1 MWKQCGGEIVYM
13 PRGRPPKKDKEL
25 QENQDVNIQNKKG
38 IKSTKDKYTCFY
50 CGKEYVNTNFYNSN
64 SGFYNNIGKIP
75 HCKQCIENF
84 YQQYFEKYKNEGC
97 LIPEKK
103 AIQRLCMIFDF
114 YYSDNVY
121 NAAMND
127 RANRNLN
134 ISPMGAYMKMV
145 QLQQHKDKSYEDTI
159 TEAEQENFAMAS
171 ISEISS
177 ETTVDQN
184 TRDFFGSGFVDEDYK
199 FLKKEYED
207 WTARHECNTK
217 AQEEIFKRICFKQL
231 EILKA
236 TRKGEDTKNL
246 DATFQNL
253 LDTAKLQPKQNA
265 GETISD
271 AQTYGTLIDKWEN
284 TRPIPDA
291 EDEFKDVDKIGL
303 LIHTFYTGH
312 MAKVLNLP
320 TSLTAIYDKFIKQ
333 YTVEKQ
339 EYEGESNNE
348 ALFNNI
354 FGKKNI
360 DE

>member
-1 MWKQCGGEIVYM
+1 MAKT
-13 PRGRPPKKDKEL
+13 
-25 QENQDVNIQNKKG
+25 
-38 IKSTKDKYTCFY
+38 TKAKITCFY
-50 CGKEYVNTNFYNSN
+50 CGKEYVDTNFYNSN
-64 SGFYNNIGKIP
+64 SIFYSNIGKIP
-75 HCKQCIENF
+75 HCKQCIEKF
-84 YQQYFEKYKNEGC
+84 YQQFYEKYTNEGC
-97 LIPEKK
+97 LMPEKK
-103 AIQRLCMIFDF
+103 AVQRLCMIFDI
-114 YYSDNVY
+114 YYSEDAY
-121 NAAMND
+121 NSAINSAAKREM
-127 RANRNLN
+127 N
-134 ISPMGAYMKMV
+134 ISPMGAYMKMI
-145 QLQQHKDKSYEDTI
+145 QLQQHKNKSYENTI

-171 ISEISS
+171 ISDLSI
-177 ETTVDQN
+177 ETTVDQK
-184 TRDFFGSGFVDEDYK
+184 TIDFFGAGFTDEDYK
-199 FLKKEYED
+199 FLEREYQD
-207 WTARHECNTK
+207 WTTRHECETK

-236 TRKGEDTKNL
+236 TRKGEDTKHL
-246 DATFQNL
+246 DATFRDL

-271 AQTYGTLIDKWEN
+271 AQTFGTLIDKWEN
-284 TRPIPDA
+284 TRPIPEV

-320 TSLTAIYDKFIKQ
+320 TSLTAIYDKFIKK